1 MNRQRNISIFFAIA
15 GVLAAAA
22 VWLLLKDKYLYQD
35 EEAFYLL
42 LLIPLY
48 GIYHVWSVTRRY
60 PKVPLST
67 LGQFDKGGSIFTE
80 IQVHLP
86 FFLRSIALALIIAAV
101 ARPQSLMSWQNVS
114 SEGIDIV
121 ISMDISASMLAKDFK
136 PDRLESSKEVA
147 ARFIHGRPN
156 DRIGLVVYEGEAFT
170 QCPLTT
176 DHNVLVNLLKDV
188 RTGMIKDGTAIG
200 MGLST
205 AVNRLRES
213 DAKSK
218 VIILTTDGENNSGTI
233 SPMTAAEIA
242 KTYGIR
248 VYTIGVGAIG
258 RAMSPT
264 AIYPD
269 GSYRYEMVDVRI
281 DEELLKQVAE
291 MTDAAYFRATDE
303 SVLQGIFQEIDRM
316 EKTRINVTEHSRRAE
331 KFFWIAIL
339 AAALLLV
346 EFLYRQLIMQ
356 TLP

>member
-1 MNRQRNISIFFAIA
+1 MSKQRKISIFFAT
-15 GVLAAAA
+15 LATIGA
-22 VWLLLKDKYLYQD
+22 VVVWYLLKDKYVYQN
-35 EEAFYLL
+35 EKVFWLL
-42 LLIPLY
+42 LLIPFY
-48 GIYHVWSVTRRY
+48 GLYHVWSVTRRY

-67 LGQFDKGGSIFTE
+67 LGQFGRDGSIFTE
-80 IQVHLP
+80 VQIHLP
-86 FFLRSIALALIIAAV
+86 FLMRSVALALLIAAV

-121 ISMDISASMLAKDFK
+121 ISTDISASMLAKDFK

-147 ARFIHGRPN
+147 ARFIRGRPN

-176 DHNVLVNLLKDV
+176 DHNVLINLLKDV

-200 MGLST
+200 MGLAT

-218 VIILTTDGENNSGTI
+218 VVILMTDGENNSGTI

-242 KTYGIR
+242 KSYGIR

-281 DEELLKQVAE
+281 DEELLKEIADL
-291 MTDAAYFRATDE
+291 TDAAYFRATDE
-303 SVLQGIFQEIDRM
+303 GVLQTIFQEIDRM
-316 EKTRINVTEHSRRAE
+316 EKTRVNVTEHSRRAE
-331 KFFWIAIL
+331 KFFWIAAF
-339 AAALLLV
+339 AAALLLI

>member
-1 MNRQRNISIFFAIA
+1 MSKQRKISIFFAT
-15 GVLAAAA
+15 LATIGA
-22 VWLLLKDKYLYQD
+22 VVVWYLLKDKYVYQN
-35 EEAFYLL
+35 EKVFWLL
-42 LLIPLY
+42 LLIPFY
-48 GIYHVWSVTRRY
+48 GLYHVWSVTRRY

-67 LGQFDKGGSIFTE
+67 LGQFGRDGSIFTE
-80 IQVHLP
+80 VQIHLP
-86 FFLRSIALALIIAAV
+86 FLMRSVALALLIAAV

-121 ISMDISASMLAKDFK
+121 ISTDISASMLAKDFK

-147 ARFIHGRPN
+147 ARFIRGRPN

-176 DHNVLVNLLKDV
+176 DHNVLINLLKDV

-200 MGLST
+200 MGLAT

-218 VIILTTDGENNSGTI
+218 VIILMTDGENNSGTI

-242 KTYGIR
+242 KSYGIR

-281 DEELLKQVAE
+281 DEELLKEIADL
-291 MTDAAYFRATDE
+291 TDAAYFRATDE
-303 SVLQGIFQEIDRM
+303 GVLQTIFQEIDRM
-316 EKTRINVTEHSRRAE
+316 EKTRVNVTEHSRRAE
-331 KFFWIAIL
+331 KFFWIAAL
-339 AAALLLV
+339 AAALLLM

>member
-1 MNRQRNISIFFAIA
+1 MSPRRKIAVVFAVISS
-15 GVLAAAA
+15 LAALGA
-22 VWLLLKDKYLYQD
+22 LMYFKDRYVYQNK
-35 EEAFYLL
+35 EVFWVL
-42 LLIPLY
+42 LLIPFY
-48 GIYHVWSVTRRY
+48 GIYHVWTALRKH
-60 PKVPLST
+60 PEVPLST
-67 LGQFDKGGSIFTE
+67 LTDFSRDTALLTE

-86 FFLRSIALALIIAAV
+86 FFLRSAALALLIIAT

-114 SEGIDIV
+114 TEGIDIV

-147 ARFIHGRPN
+147 ARFIRGRPN

-176 DHNVLVNLLKDV
+176 DHTVLINLLKDV

-200 MGLST
+200 MGLAT

-218 VIILTTDGENNSGTI
+218 VIILMTDGENNSGTI
-233 SPMTAAEIA
+233 SPLTAAEIA
-242 KTYGIR
+242 QNYGVR
-248 VYTIGVGAIG
+248 VYAIGVGAIG

-269 GSYRYEMVDVRI
+269 GSYKYEMVDVRI
-281 DEELLKQVAE
+281 DEELMKEIAE
-291 MTDAAYFRATDE
+291 MTDGAYFRATDE
-303 SVLQGIFQEIDRM
+303 NVLQSIFQEIDRM

-331 KFFWIAIL
+331 KFFWFVAL
-339 AAALLLV
+339 AAGILLT
-346 EFLYRQLIMQ
+346 EFIFRYLIMQ